1 MASDP
6 HSARPDPASGLFD
19 FKSMFD
25 AMEVARRH
33 WSAMPIPSAMTPT
46 LDPEELDKRIA
57 DLKTIEQ
64 WLMLNLNLLRGSVQ
78 TLELQRAT
86 LSSLQSFGAAA
97 RAAAEAA
104 QEAAH
109 AGVAS
114 GGDSDPGHPA
124 SQRRADSGHA
134 PDAASGAG
142 SRDQPPPASND
153 AQTGAWPGAVDPS
166 AWWQTLQTQFQQV
179 AESALAGI
187 TPAATGQTAQPGP
200 AKAKKDSRNRTSA
213 SRWPAASKSAGDAK
227 PPARARRRST
237 SPGR

>member
-1 MASDP
+1 MASDS

-57 DLKTIEQ
+57 DLKTVEQ

-78 TLELQRAT
+78 ALELQRAT
-86 LSSLQSFGAAA
+86 LSSMQSFGAAA

-114 GGDSDPGHPA
+114 GSDSDSGHPA
-124 SQRRADSGHA
+124 SERRAGSGHA
-134 PDAASGAG
+134 PEAASGAG

-153 AQTGAWPGAVDPS
+153 AQAGAWPGAVDPG
-166 AWWQTLQTQFQQV
+166 AWWQTLQAQFQQV

-187 TPAATGQTAQPGP
+187 TPAAPEPTDQTGP
-200 AKAKKDSRNRTSA
+200 AKAKKASRKRPSA
-213 SRWPAASKSAGDAK
+213 SRRPAAPTSADDAK
-227 PPARARRRST
+227 PPARARRRAAN
-237 SPGR
+237 PGR

>member
-1 MASDP
+1 MASDS

-57 DLKTIEQ
+57 DLKTVEQ
-64 WLMLNLNLLRGSVQ
+64 WLMLNLNLVRGSVQ

-104 QEAAH
+104 QEAAE
-109 AGVAS
+109 AGVANDRGS
-114 GGDSDPGHPA
+114 ARPA
-124 SQRRADSGHA
+124 ADSASSAGGHTV
-134 PDAASGAG
+134 
-142 SRDQPPPASND
+142 PPPSSQD

-166 AWWQTLQTQFQQV
+166 AWWQTLQAQFQQV

-187 TPAATGQTAQPGP
+187 TPAAPEPTDQTGP
-200 AKAKKDSRNRTSA
+200 AKAKKASRKRSSA
-213 SRWPAASKSAGDAK
+213 SRRPAGSKTAGAAK
-227 PPARARRRST
+227 PPSGSRRRST
-237 SPGR
+237 NSGR

>member
-1 MASDP
+1 MASDSN
-6 HSARPDPASGLFD
+6 SARPDPASGLFD

-57 DLKTIEQ
+57 DLKTVEQ
-64 WLMLNLNLLRGSVQ
+64 WLTLNLNLLRGSVQ
-78 TLELQRAT
+78 ALELQRAT
-86 LSSLQSFGAAA
+86 LSSMQSFGAAA

-114 GGDSDPGHPA
+114 GGDSDSGHPA
-124 SQRRADSGHA
+124 SKRRPGSGHA

-153 AQTGAWPGAVDPS
+153 AQTGAWPGAVDPG
-166 AWWQTLQTQFQQV
+166 AWWQTLQAQFQQV

-187 TPAATGQTAQPGP
+187 TPATTGQAEPAGP
-200 AKAKKDSRNRTSA
+200 AKAKKASRNRPSA
-213 SRWPAASKSAGDAK
+213 SRRHAASKSGGDAK
-227 PPARARRRST
+227 PP
-237 SPGR
+237 PGTAAVRH